1 MNRGKQ
7 LKKFFSFLLS
17 LCIMFNSAYTVF
29 ATETANSQSA
39 SSITEQEIQ
48 AKVNQKKQ
56 ITYNLVYSQLKEQN
70 ALELLDVYEKI
81 LYPMIEAEVANEYGQ
96 KSTTAGT
103 SYYAPNGGLLQYKFS
118 SGGDYTTE
126 VAITGLDYDN
136 SYYFVLSNSQF
147 TVFNVVQTILGFIP
161 NAGYF
166 ASALFTMTSAV
177 SGAAKSDILAA
188 QGYALTINTYNSPSG
203 AKASVVTG
211 WTDRFRLT
219 VTTSGAYDINFTAYP
234 KTNPWG

>member
-1 MNRGKQ
+1 M
-7 LKKFFSFLLS
+7 
-17 LCIMFNSAYTVF
+17 
-29 ATETANSQSA
+29 
-39 SSITEQEIQ
+39 Q
-48 AKVNQKKQ
+48 AKIEQKKQ
-56 ITYNLVYSQLKEQN
+56 STYDLVYSQLRAQN
-70 ALELLDVYEKI
+70 ALELMDVYEEI
-81 LYPMIEAEVANEYGQ
+81 LYPLIEVDVANEYGR
-96 KSTTAGT
+96 KSASAAT

-118 SGGDYTTE
+118 SGGDYITE

-147 TVFNVVQTILGFIP
+147 TVYNVVQTILGFIP

-188 QGYALTINTYNSPSG
+188 QGYALTINTYNSPTG

-211 WTDRFRLT
+211 WTDRFRLS